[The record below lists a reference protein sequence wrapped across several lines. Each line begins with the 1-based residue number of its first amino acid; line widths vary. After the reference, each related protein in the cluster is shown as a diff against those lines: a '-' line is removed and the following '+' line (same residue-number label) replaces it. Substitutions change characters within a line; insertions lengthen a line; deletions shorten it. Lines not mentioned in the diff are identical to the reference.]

1 VFSTKTGAAKLLIGT
16 VIGLVVLKL
25 VVGWLTG
32 SISVLAQAADSL
44 MDILAGVVTFSA
56 IRIAANPADK
66 EHPYGHGKVEDIA
79 GALQG
84 ILIAIAAGLIIY
96 SSVRRIIAG
105 TSVESAETGIAVMA
119 VSIVVSIFLSRHLL
133 KVARAT
139 ASVALEANA
148 HNIAADIYSAL
159 AVLVAMVAVKLTGY
173 SVIDPIIAIGVA
185 IYLLKIAL
193 NTVRK
198 PLSGLIDA
206 KLPHSQE
213 TAIKVCLAK
222 HSQYVLG
229 YHALRT
235 RRSGSQHY
243 IDLHLVMNKDVSLQQ
258 AHDVCDMIEME
269 IDSSLPGANVTIHV
283 EPTGPE

>member
-1 VFSTKTGAAKLLIGT
+1 MFSTKTGAAKLLIGT
-16 VIGLVVLKL
+16 VFGLVVLKL
-25 VVGWLTG
+25 LVGWFTG

-44 MDILAGVVTFSA
+44 LDILAGVITFSA

-66 EHPYGHGKVEDIA
+66 EHPYGHGKVEDVA

-105 TSVESAETGIAVMA
+105 TSVELAETGIAVMA

-148 HNIAADIYSAL
+148 HNISADIYSAL
-159 AVLVAMVAVKLTGY
+159 AVLIAMLVVRLTGY
-173 SVIDPIIAIGVA
+173 GVIDPIVAIGVA
-185 IYLLKIAL
+185 IYLLRIAF

-213 TAIKVCLAK
+213 TAIEACLAK

-235 RRSGSQHY
+235 RRSGSQRY

-258 AHDVCDMIEME
+258 AHDVCDIIEME
-269 IDSSLPGANVTIHV
+269 IDFSLLGANITIHV
-283 EPTGPE
+283 EPTGIE

>member
-1 VFSTKTGAAKLLIGT
+1 MFSTKTGAAKLLIGT
-16 VIGLVVLKL
+16 VFGLVVLKL
-25 VVGWLTG
+25 LVGWFTG

-44 MDILAGVVTFSA
+44 LDILAGVITFSA

-66 EHPYGHGKVEDIA
+66 EHPYGHGKVEDVA

-84 ILIAIAAGLIIY
+84 ILIAIAAGLIMY

-105 TSVESAETGIAVMA
+105 TSVELAETVIAVMA

-148 HNIAADIYSAL
+148 HNISADIYSAL
-159 AVLVAMVAVKLTGY
+159 AVLIAMVVVRLTGY
-173 SVIDPIIAIGVA
+173 SVIDPIVAIGVA
-185 IYLLKIAL
+185 IYLLRIAF

-213 TAIKVCLAK
+213 TAIKACLAK

-235 RRSGSQHY
+235 RRSGSQRY

-283 EPTGPE
+283 EPTGTE

>member
-1 VFSTKTGAAKLLIGT
+1 MFSTKTGAAKLLLFT
-16 VIGLVVLKL
+16 VIGLVILKL

-32 SISVLAQAADSL
+32 SISILAQAVDSV
-44 MDILAGVVTFSA
+44 MDILAGIITFSA
-56 IRIAANPADK
+56 IRIADNPADK

-79 GALQG
+79 GVLQG
-84 ILIAIAAGLIIY
+84 LLIALAATLVIY

-105 TSVESAETGIAVMA
+105 SSVELEEVGIAVMV
-119 VSIVVSIFLSRHLL
+119 VSIVASILLSRHLL

-139 ASVALEANA
+139 SSVALEANA

-159 AVLVAMVAVKLTGY
+159 AVLVAMIAVRITGY

-185 IYLLKIAL
+185 IYLLKIARD
-193 NTVRK
+193 TVRK

-213 TAIKVCLAK
+213 AIVRDCLSK
-222 HSQYVLG
+222 HNQYVLS

-235 RRSGSQHY
+235 RRAGSQRY
-243 IDLHLVMNKDVSLQQ
+243 IDVHLVMNKDVSLQQ
-258 AHDVCDMIEME
+258 AHDVCDMIELE
-269 IDSSLPGANVTIHV
+269 IESSLPGANVIIHA
-283 EPTGPE
+283 EPTRHS

>member
-1 VFSTKTGAAKLLIGT
+1 MFSTKTGAAKLLIGT
-16 VIGLVVLKL
+16 VFGLVVLKL
-25 VVGWLTG
+25 LVGWFTG

-44 MDILAGVVTFSA
+44 LDILAGVITFSA

-66 EHPYGHGKVEDIA
+66 EHPYGHGKVEDVA

-84 ILIAIAAGLIIY
+84 ILIAIAAGLIMY

-105 TSVESAETGIAVMA
+105 TSVELAETGIAVMA

-148 HNIAADIYSAL
+148 HNISADIYSAL
-159 AVLVAMVAVKLTGY
+159 AVLIAMVVVRLTGY
-173 SVIDPIIAIGVA
+173 SVIDPIVAIGVA
-185 IYLLKIAL
+185 IYLLRIAF

-213 TAIKVCLAK
+213 TAIKACLAK

-235 RRSGSQHY
+235 RRSGSQRY

-258 AHDVCDMIEME
+258 AHDVCDMIETE
-269 IDSSLPGANVTIHV
+269 IDSSLPGANITIHV
-283 EPTGPE
+283 EPTGTE